1 MGPCRRAMTHAR
13 SESRFA
19 TAAATGTDRVCTTVI
34 GMAWGAG
41 ANPSGA
47 CRTTD
52 RGVTDAWRNGRVAL
66 RTCGATDAWRNG
78 RVALRTRGATD
89 AWRYGRVAL
98 RTCGATDV
106 WRYGRVAL
114 YPSGQRTVFTV
125 LLARSGWQ
133 TRQAASPREDA
144 SAGVRYSV
152 PGRPST
158 SRQSGRW

>member
-66 RTCGATDAWRNG
+66 RTCGATD
-78 RVALRTRGATD
+78 
-89 AWRYGRVAL
+89 
-98 RTCGATDV
+98 V